1 MDLRRA
7 YLRAAAETREQALAL
22 LDTRADLI
30 YIDCGYIP
38 PEDWAP
44 FVKAAHE
51 AGKAAGLRLPH
62 IFRKQA
68 ADWLEEHSGAFF
80 GAGFDAWLLRSLEEL
95 SWISE
100 KWLEGALQETALPA
114 LVFDYTMYGW
124 NRQAR
129 ALLNAVFELCLK
141 KAPEPSMGPEAQKCF
156 RGAEGTGSPELWETL
171 PLELNCRELKALL
184 QGEGTGPRARSG
196 ESEPYALADGC
207 RQNELVVYGRI
218 PMMVSAQCIRR
229 TIKGCDRHM
238 CLMKLEDRTGAFLPV
253 KNNCTFCYN
262 TILNARPLVLYDLEK
277 ELAGL
282 GVQSLR
288 YEFTTE
294 NAREVKEIMAGKRI
308 FHENE
313 FTRGHFRRGV
323 E

>member
-1 MDLRRA
+1 M
-7 YLRAAAETREQALAL
+7 
-22 LDTRADLI
+22 LDTKADLI

-51 AGKAAGLRLPH
+51 AGKVAGLRLPH

-156 RGAEGTGSPELWETL
+156 REAEGTGSPELWETL

-184 QGEGTGPRARSG
+184 QGEGTGPRAQSG
-196 ESEPYALADGC
+196 ESEPHALADGC
-207 RQNELVVYGRI
+207 RQNEVVVYGRI

>member
-1 MDLRRA
+1 M
-7 YLRAAAETREQALAL
+7 

-30 YIDCGYIP
+30 YLDCGYIP

-68 ADWLEEHSGAFF
+68 ADWLEEHFGAFF

-114 LVFDYTMYGW
+114 LVSDYTMYGW

-129 ALLNAVFELCLK
+129 ALLNAVFEQALK
-141 KAPEPSMGPEAQKCF
+141 KA
-156 RGAEGTGSPELWETL
+156 PELWETL

-184 QGEGTGPRARSG
+184 QGEGTGPRAQSG
-196 ESEPYALADGC
+196 ESEPHALADGC

-294 NAREVKEIMAGKRI
+294 TAREVKDIMAGKRI

>member
-1 MDLRRA
+1 M
-7 YLRAAAETREQALAL
+7 

-68 ADWLEEHSGAFF
+68 ADWLEEHCGAFF
-80 GAGFDAWLLRSLEEL
+80 GAGFDAWLLRNLEEL

-100 KWLEGALQETALPA
+100 KWLEGALQEKALPA
-114 LVFDYTMYGW
+114 LVSDYTMYGW

-129 ALLNAVFELCLK
+129 ALLEGVFELCLK
-141 KAPEPSMGPEAQKCF
+141 KAPELSMG
-156 RGAEGTGSPELWETL
+156 PELWETL

-184 QGEGTGPRARSG
+184 QEEGKGQRTQGGEA
-196 ESEPYALADGC
+196 EPHVPAEGC
-207 RQNELVVYGRI
+207 RKNELVVYGRI

>member
-1 MDLRRA
+1 M
-7 YLRAAAETREQALAL
+7 
-22 LDTRADLI
+22 LDTKADLI

-100 KWLEGALQETALPA
+100 KWLEGALQEMALPA

-156 RGAEGTGSPELWETL
+156 REAEGTGSPELWETL

-184 QGEGTGPRARSG
+184 QGEGTGPRAQSG
-196 ESEPYALADGC
+196 ESEPHALADGC

>member
-1 MDLRRA
+1 M
-7 YLRAAAETREQALAL
+7 

-30 YIDCGYIP
+30 YLDCGYIP

-156 RGAEGTGSPELWETL
+156 REAEGTGSPELWETL

-184 QGEGTGPRARSG
+184 QGEGTGPRAQSG
-196 ESEPYALADGC
+196 ESEPHALADGC

>member
-1 MDLRRA
+1 M
-7 YLRAAAETREQALAL
+7 

-80 GAGFDAWLLRSLEEL
+80 GAGFDAWLLRNLEEL

-100 KWLEGALQETALPA
+100 KWLEGALQEKALPA
-114 LVFDYTMYGW
+114 LVSDYTMYGW

-129 ALLNAVFELCLK
+129 ALLEGVFELCLK
-141 KAPEPSMGPEAQKCF
+141 KA
-156 RGAEGTGSPELWETL
+156 PELWETL
-171 PLELNCRELKALL
+171 PLELNCREIKALL
-184 QGEGTGPRARSG
+184 QGEGKGQRAQGG
-196 ESEPYALADGC
+196 EAEPHVPAEGC
-207 RQNELVVYGRI
+207 QKNELVVYGRI

-238 CLMKLEDRTGAFLPV
+238 CLMKLEDRTGALLPV

>member
-1 MDLRRA
+1 M
-7 YLRAAAETREQALAL
+7 

-68 ADWLEEHSGAFF
+68 ANWLEEHSGSFF

-100 KWLEGALQETALPA
+100 KWLEGALQEAALPA
-114 LVFDYTMYGW
+114 LVSDYTMYGW

-129 ALLNAVFELCLK
+129 ALLNAVFEQALK
-141 KAPEPSMGPEAQKCF
+141 KAPEPSIGPEARKCF
-156 RGAEGTGSPELWETL
+156 REAEGMGCPELWETL

-184 QGEGTGPRARSG
+184 QGEGTGPRAQSG
-196 ESEPYALADGC
+196 ESEPHALADGC

-229 TIKGCDRHM
+229 TIKGCDRHK